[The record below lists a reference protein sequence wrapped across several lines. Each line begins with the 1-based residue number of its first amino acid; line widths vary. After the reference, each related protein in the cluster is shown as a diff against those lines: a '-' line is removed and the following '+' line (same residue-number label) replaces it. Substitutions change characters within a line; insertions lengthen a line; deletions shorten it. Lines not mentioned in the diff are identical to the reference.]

1 MNANKD
7 VIRIILFYGKTP
19 HHYYSKKMNASAT
32 LSASRVVIAPSFTTT
47 TRYVRMI
54 KSVSLPLSMI

>member
-32 LSASRVVIAPSFTTT
+32 LSASRVIGGTSF

-54 KSVSLPLSMI
+54 KSVSLPLLMI